1 MVWLPHGVQ
10 KSFVNDNRIG
20 KATIKDV
27 EQAGEMSDTIIL
39 QNKQERCLAKTELQK
54 IYADRNTMLITAEIS
69 PSPSLFLEIIH

>member
-1 MVWLPHGVQ
+1 MQ

-20 KATIKDV
+20 KATTKDV

-39 QNKQERCLAKTELQK
+39 QNNNTTELQK